1 MQVKEDQGILVVQV
15 QRNSPAAKVGVR
27 VGDVIQ
33 RVVDQPVTEAGKVQR
48 LIESRSRGQLLVQ
61 LQHNERTVA
70 LTIQPEQLPP
80 VATR

>member
-1 MQVKEDQGILVVQV
+1 VVQV
-15 QRNSPAAKVGVR
+15 QRNSPAAKAGVR

-48 LIESRSRGQLLVQ
+48 LIERVGVGEQLPVQ